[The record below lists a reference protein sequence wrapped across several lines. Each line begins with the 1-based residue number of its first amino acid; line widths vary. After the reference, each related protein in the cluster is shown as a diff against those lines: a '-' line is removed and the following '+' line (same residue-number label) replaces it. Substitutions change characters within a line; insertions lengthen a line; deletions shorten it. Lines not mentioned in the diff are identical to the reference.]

1 MLLNELPQDL
11 RTRYADLQQSYSSF
25 QNDLREYQLSTIPRF
40 VSVPRYFVEIGVTP
54 EYDDMLELAEL
65 AREYSLRQMK
75 PIKTAVTSLGTL
87 FCFLESV
94 LDDAFDELTSEDEDD

>member
-1 MLLNELPQDL
+1 MLLNDLPQDL
-11 RTRYADLQQSYSSF
+11 RTRYTALQNSYNIF

-54 EYDDMLELAEL
+54 SYDDMLELAEL

-87 FCFLESV
+87 YCFLESV
-94 LDDAFDELTSEDEDD
+94 LDDAFDELTSEDED